1 MGVSRKAR
9 GNLKNLR
16 RYLMQRIRW
25 NLVITAAAY
34 GTGLIVLIS
43 YLILAR

>member
-1 MGVSRKAR
+1 
-9 GNLKNLR
+9 
-16 RYLMQRIRW
+16 MQRIRW

-43 YLILAR
+43 YLLAR